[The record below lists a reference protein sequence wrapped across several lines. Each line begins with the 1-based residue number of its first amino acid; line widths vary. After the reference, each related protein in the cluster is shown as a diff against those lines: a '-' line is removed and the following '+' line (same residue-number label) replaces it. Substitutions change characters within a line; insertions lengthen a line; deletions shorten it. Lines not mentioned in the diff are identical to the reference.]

1 VEAGAPV
8 TVRLTRASASHG
20 GPPQWLGVEVDDD
33 DQARSWQTSGGTV
46 GRFSRALLPK
56 ERTALRRAITA
67 AKKAVA
73 EGGQPN
79 ATDRVWKPEGS
90 TEQLSADGLPALEL
104 DPHEDPPKGFGSLLR
119 VLRTLLGDLVDS
131 PVAAI
136 ALEVDG
142 TPPRARLRHVG
153 PEAVDV
159 RLGSLSVEAHLF
171 DEGDAIVDSAALRVD
186 GPAQAAEVGSGWSF
200 GLSDNLGIAAPTK
213 GQFLVVS
220 VELELDANG
229 DGVLRRARLSRIIE

>member
-1 VEAGAPV
+1 V

-33 DQARSWQTSGGTV
+33 GQARSWQTSGGSV
-46 GRFSRALLPK
+46 GRFARALLPD
-56 ERTALRRAITA
+56 ERTALKRAITT

-79 ATDRVWKPEGS
+79 AADRVWKPDGS
-90 TEQLSADGLPALEL
+90 TEHLSADGLPALEL
-104 DPHEDPPKGFGSLLR
+104 DPHEDPPKGIGSLVR
-119 VLRTLLGDLVDS
+119 VLRTLMGSLVDS

-142 TPPRARLRHVG
+142 TPLRARLRHVG
-153 PEAVDV
+153 PEAIDV
-159 RLGSLSVEAHLF
+159 RLGTLSVEAHLF
-171 DEGDAIVDSAALRVD
+171 DEDSAIVDSAALSVD
-186 GPAQAAEVGSGWSF
+186 GPTQAAEVGDRWSLDL
-200 GLSDNLGIAAPTK
+200 GDDLGIAAPTK

-220 VELELDANG
+220 VELELDADG
-229 DGVLRRARLSRIIE
+229 DGVLRRARLSRMME